1 MVWTMPP
8 AEWPIRCRRMAGSAP
23 DLIARNCSNS
33 WIAPDARG
41 RERIRVL
48 LHLAPQLPAQRPRQ
62 ALEPLVLPV
71 VEALLEAL
79 PARSASELG
88 LAAGHVLEH
97 VGDGLARAGFPHQ
110 EYREDAVGVQQR
122 DPDARG
128 LRRGLLVGEAAVR
141 VPRAVDAVSGA
152 QLPQLAGCGKVEIG
166 RAHV

>member
-1 MVWTMPP
+1 MT
-8 AEWPIRCRRMAGSAP
+8 RRPTRSTRTDTLCP
-23 DLIARNCSNS
+23 YTTLFRS
-33 WIAPDARG
+33 
-41 RERIRVL
+41 
-48 LHLAPQLPAQRPRQ
+48 QRPRQ

-97 VGDGLARAGFPHQ
+97 VGDGLARAGFPHE

-141 VPRAVDAVSGA
+141 VHRDVDAVSGA
-152 QLPQLAGCGKVEIG
+152 QLPQLAGCGKVVLDQQAQRSEEHTSELQSLMRISS
-166 RAHV
+166 AVFCL